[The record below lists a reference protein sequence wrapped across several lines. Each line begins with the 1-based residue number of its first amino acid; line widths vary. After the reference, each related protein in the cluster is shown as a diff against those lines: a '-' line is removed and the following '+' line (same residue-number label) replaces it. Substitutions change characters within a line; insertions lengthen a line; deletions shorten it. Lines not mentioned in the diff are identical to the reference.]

1 MGVREFT
8 DAAERFFGSLKETA
22 AEKLAP
28 IVGDVKKKIGSKK
41 LPWMETAKSHMGL
54 REIRGKRHNP
64 KIIRWAKNLGGW
76 VASYY
81 KTDEI
86 PWCGLFTG
94 HCMDDNDIPISIKN
108 PLGARNWNKFGF
120 KTDPRYGAV
129 MVFSR
134 KGGGHVG
141 FYVSEDSKTYHILGG
156 NQSNSVNVTKIAKSR
171 FLGARWPHG
180 FQTLHEMHR
189 GRIRKKF
196 DGKVSKN
203 EA

>member
-8 DAAERFFGSLKETA
+8 DYAERLFGKATDAVSNA
-22 AEKLAP
+22 LAP
-28 IVGDVKKKIGSKK
+28 AVKNMKSKIGSRKV
-41 LPWMETAKSHMGL
+41 PWMETAKSHLGL
-54 REIRGKRHNP
+54 KEIRGKRHNK
-64 KIIRWAKNLGGW
+64 KIIQWAKDFGGW
-76 VASYY
+76 VANYY

-86 PWCGLFTG
+86 PWCGLFTL
-94 HCMDDNDIPISIKN
+94 HCIMDNGIPVKMKN

-120 KTDPRYGAV
+120 KTTPRYGAI

-180 FQTLHEMHR
+180 YQSLHDLHD
-189 GRIRKKF
+189 GRIKRKF
-196 DGKVSKN
+196 AGKLSVN